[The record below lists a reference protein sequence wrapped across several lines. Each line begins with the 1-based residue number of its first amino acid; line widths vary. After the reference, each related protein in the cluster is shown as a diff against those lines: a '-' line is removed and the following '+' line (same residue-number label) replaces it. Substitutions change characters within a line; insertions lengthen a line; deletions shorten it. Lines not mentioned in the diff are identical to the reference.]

1 MTQWER
7 PRGLG
12 SLSLMGEVC
21 FPDRGPLRVTFPP
34 SWPKGASTAS
44 GLHVPSSL
52 TFSAVWGPGVI
63 VLPLLHF
70 L

>member
-7 PRGLG
+7 PKGLR

-21 FPDRGPLRVTFPP
+21 FPDRVPLTVTFPP

-44 GLHVPSSL
+44 GLYVPSSL
-52 TFSAVWGPGVI
+52 IFSAVWGPGVS
-63 VLPLLHF
+63 VLPLPYF